1 VNTLAQA
8 GVAQGAD
15 GTPPTTSLVRG
26 SQADKTGLY
35 ALEDVDLGARA
46 ALVLA
51 VGLSAC
57 ALTACRQSQRLAVE
71 RLVVANTPA
80 SARLAAAGVT
90 RREDRATRA
99 VLARYT
105 APGDGRAAGGE
116 MTWPGDQ
123 RSRSR

>member
-1 VNTLAQA
+1 MDVDLERPLAVGA
-8 GVAQGAD
+8 GRRD
-15 GTPPTTSLVRG
+15 FTPAV
-26 SQADKTGLY
+26 